1 MRRMNISLFSLL
13 ISSVCFTAVA
23 AAQSPSPAKALDQ
36 VSPPFSIL
44 HPDAVPTAQ
53 GPANHFIGTVKMDTL
68 TEPIEGIRPRTL
80 SVTFAPCARTAWH
93 SHPMGQVLIV
103 TEGSGFVQQQ
113 GGPIQ
118 AIHVGDIIWTP
129 PNVRHWHGAAP
140 NTSMTHIAIYEE
152 PKGKVTQ
159 WFEQVTDEEYAKA
172 K

>member
-1 MRRMNISLFSLL
+1 MRQFNLFL
-13 ISSVCFTAVA
+13 SSMILGAAFVSAAA
-23 AAQSPSPAKALDQ
+23 AAQTAPPVKVPEQALPA
-36 VSPPFSIL
+36 FSIL
-44 HPDAVPTAQ
+44 HSDAVPTAP
-53 GPANHFIGTVKMDTL
+53 GPANHFIGTVNMDTL
-68 TEPIEGIRPRTL
+68 SEPIEGLRPRVL
-80 SVTFAPCARTAWH
+80 SVTFAPRARTAWH

-140 NTSMTHIAIYEE
+140 DTSMTHIAIYEE

>member
-1 MRRMNISLFSLL
+1 MRRMNNTLFSLFL
-13 ISSVCFTAVA
+13 GTVCISAVA
-23 AAQSPSPAKALDQ
+23 AAQSPSPAKAPDLA
-36 VSPPFSIL
+36 SPAFSIL
-44 HPDAVPTAQ
+44 HPDAVPTAP
-53 GPANHFIGTVKMDTL
+53 GPANHFIGAVKMDTL
-68 TEPIEGIRPRTL
+68 SEPIEGLKPRVL

-93 SHPMGQVLIV
+93 SHPMGQLLIV
-103 TEGSGFVQQQ
+103 TAGSGFVQQQ

-140 NTSMTHIAIYEE
+140 DASMTHIAIYEE